1 MKLIPKE
8 SNIRTFPIHSGGG
21 TFEIIVKNDY
31 NNILTP
37 EKVNEILNKV
47 NSNPNNIALFGAIEN
62 CPSTLDY
69 DHIYSDLNR
78 ICEEKKSEIKDTT
91 DYFISPDALKLLD
104 VSLSSAVNYFKVQAK
119 HLGIYN
125 DDSKIQFSKKIIN
138 SLIDNFYQLNLQNAD
153 KNNEPLEEFDGEEL

>member
-1 MKLIPKE
+1 MKK
-8 SNIRTFPIHSGGG
+8 
-21 TFEIIVKNDY
+21 
-31 NNILTP
+31 
-37 EKVNEILNKV
+37 
-47 NSNPNNIALFGAIEN
+47 
-62 CPSTLDY
+62 
-69 DHIYSDLNR
+69 
-78 ICEEKKSEIKDTT
+78 KKSEIKDTT

-153 KNNEPLEEFDGEEL
+153 KNNEPLEEFDREEL